1 MGEAWSPARLC
12 ALPGAKPGSEPGP
25 PEGPLAFLL
34 LTPSSYKRLERSP
47 RGKLAAFTVQLRAQG
62 NQMPGHISGLTLLAT
77 HTGAGRSSSE
87 MLPEGGGLS

>member
-1 MGEAWSPARLC
+1 MAAEGLWGR
-12 ALPGAKPGSEPGP
+12 PGPQPGMEPGP

-34 LTPSSYKRLERSP
+34 LTLSSCKRLERSP
-47 RGKLAAFTVQLRAQG
+47 RGKLAAFTVQPRAQG

-77 HTGAGRSSSE
+77 HTGAGRSSE